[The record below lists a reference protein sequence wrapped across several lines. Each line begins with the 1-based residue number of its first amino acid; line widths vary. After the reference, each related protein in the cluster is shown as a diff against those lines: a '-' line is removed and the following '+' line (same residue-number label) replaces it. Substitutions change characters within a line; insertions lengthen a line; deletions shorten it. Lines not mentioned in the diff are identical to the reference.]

1 MMRFA
6 GMALVNDT
14 DILHAATMLR
24 DLIPLPIRRVLG
36 GHYDQWRAK
45 WEKHTLLRSLRG
57 EAVTCNVCGW
67 VGAAFIDDCWHP
79 GTICPNCRSQVRHR
93 MLAACLDGLSVVPGL
108 AQSDLLEGH
117 SILHFAPERQLRE
130 RIQSAAANY
139 QSADFE
145 RRDCDHRL
153 DISRMPEIA
162 DKAFDCVIAC
172 DVLEHVPDDAAAFSE
187 IRRVLRPGGVAI
199 LTVPQKDPPAQ
210 TDEDPAVTTETAREA
225 RFGQKDHVRMYG
237 DDFSCR
243 IESAGFTVD
252 VLTAEALPAPV
263 IEKNVLKPP
272 IPSRHPLATNHRRIY
287 FARH

>member
-6 GMALVNDT
+6 GMALVNDA
-14 DILHAATMLR
+14 DILHATTMLR
-24 DLIPLPIRRVLG
+24 GLIPLPIRRVLG
-36 GHYDQWRAK
+36 GHYDRWRTQ

-67 VGAAFIDDCWHP
+67 VGAAFTDDCWHS

-145 RRDCDHRL
+145 RGDCDHRL

-162 DKAFDCVIAC
+162 DKSFDCVIAC

-199 LTVPQKDPPAQ
+199 LTVPQKDPPAT
-210 TDEDPAVTTETAREA
+210 TDEDHGVTSEADREA

-237 DDFSCR
+237 DDFVAR
-243 IESAGFTVD
+243 VAAAGFEAVTIDQSAFSSEVVTRH
-252 VLTAEALPAPV
+252 VLH
-263 IEKNVLKPP
+263 PP
-272 IPSRHPLATNHRRIY
+272 RPNPSPLATNRRRLY
-287 FARH
+287 FVR